1 LATQEGH
8 SEDHRLRAPI
18 HVSAARA
25 CAQSRRDSEQRCSG
39 AIRSAAPDGVL
50 SGCHH
55 HPGHPVQPSNSVLLG
70 ATWPPSRPDFH
81 CLSCVPEVETRGA
94 LLPLVAAAA
103 SLLPASRRVPGPV
116 AGLIAHILLLPAATC
131 GLPTPFSTSF
141 PAHRS
146 RSVLGEVALVLFGV
160 VVGAWA
166 LSSLAWR
173 LSWYGGLNEN
183 AQPFQGYLWYN
194 CTSPDLVTVVPDT
207 PWIAWEGRVGR
218 CGLPVLERTR

>member
-1 LATQEGH
+1 MALSWPPGCLLA
-8 SEDHRLRAPI
+8 
-18 HVSAARA
+18 
-25 CAQSRRDSEQRCSG
+25 AQTV
-39 AIRSAAPDGVL
+39 AL
-50 SGCHH
+50 SGCHR
-55 HPGHPVQPSNSVLLG
+55 HPGDPVHPSNSVLLS
-70 ATWPPSRPDFH
+70 ATHPPFCSVFR
-81 CLSCVPEVETRGA
+81 CLSGVPKVETRGA
-94 LLPLVAAAA
+94 PLPLTAAAA

-116 AGLIAHILLLPAATC
+116 AGLYHTPPLLLPAATC

-173 LSWYGGLNEN
+173 LSWYGLNEN

-207 PWIAWEGRVGR
+207 PWVAWEGRVGR

>member
-1 LATQEGH
+1 MATQEGH

-39 AIRSAAPDGVL
+39 SIRSAARDGVL
-50 SGCHH
+50 SAVTPVTTTPATRYSPATQCFWAL
-55 HPGHPVQPSNSVLLG
+55 PGHPPAQISTVFLACPRSK
-70 ATWPPSRPDFH
+70 
-81 CLSCVPEVETRGA
+81 TRGA

-173 LSWYGGLNEN
+173 LSW
-183 AQPFQGYLWYN
+183 
-194 CTSPDLVTVVPDT
+194 
-207 PWIAWEGRVGR
+207 
-218 CGLPVLERTR
+218 

>member
-1 LATQEGH
+1 MSLRLGLARNLGVTR
-8 SEDHRLRAPI
+8 S
-18 HVSAARA
+18 
-25 CAQSRRDSEQRCSG
+25 
-39 AIRSAAPDGVL
+39 SAAPGQ
-50 SGCHH
+50 SGALLQTECCLAVTTTPATRYSPATQCFWAL
-55 HPGHPVQPSNSVLLG
+55 PGHPSAQISTVFLVCPRSK
-70 ATWPPSRPDFH
+70 
-81 CLSCVPEVETRGA
+81 TRGA

-116 AGLIAHILLLPAATC
+116 AGLIAHILLLPATTC

-183 AQPFQGYLWYN
+183 AQPFQG
-194 CTSPDLVTVVPDT
+194 CQ
-207 PWIAWEGRVGR
+207 R
-218 CGLPVLERTR
+218 LPRPVRGMFLGVLGHTQPI